1 MFDLII
7 PFLICFPF
15 LIAVILLCCGKS
27 KFGNIVSYLG
37 AVVIMIASVAFF
49 VYKGVSGGFAFGQG
63 MYVNTEIADYVI
75 LAGEILIVLVV
86 TFLSF
91 KYKRYWVSLLSI
103 LPTAAIIFQEETA
116 AHEEIEHIYIDKLA
130 LLMIILVGVV
140 GSLIIMYAVG
150 YMEGYHNHHK
160 EVQDRRNYFLALLFM
175 FMGAMFGFVTC
186 ASLIWLVFFW
196 ECTSVCSFLLIG
208 YTRTEEAV
216 ENSFRALWMNLLGGA
231 ALVVGIIAF
240 YNYVYPTLSF
250 RTFLM
255 VIPQMTSFLGAVGL
269 LPVFLMAFAALT
281 KSAQLP
287 FSTWL
292 LGAMVAP
299 TPSSTLLHSATM
311 VKAGIYILIRLAPL
325 MAGTPVGTFIAFIGG
340 FTFIAA
346 SLMAVSQTD
355 AKKILAMSTIS
366 NLGLMTACAGV
377 GTAETTWACIF
388 LLLFHAVSKSLLF
401 QVVGATENS
410 LHSRDVEDFHGLLYM
425 LPKHAMFMFI
435 GITGMFLAPFGML
448 IAKWSAL
455 KGMVDGKHIL
465 LILFIVFGSAV
476 TSLYWCK
483 WMGKLIAHPHKEKKV
498 KDVTHAG
505 EMLSFWIHG
514 LAMILLCVFLP
525 VISIYYV
532 DPIIAGSDMF
542 NANGAAIPASTM
554 YILITILM
562 LVFIVPLVLYASG
575 KNDHSTEKLAYM
587 GGINTGKNNGFV
599 DFMGEEKTLMMSNYY
614 FDKMLSIEK
623 LMKPAQ
629 VVALVALLI
638 ILGMLGGYSIGG
650 MF

>member
-116 AHEEIEHIYIDKLA
+116 VHEEIEHIYIDKLA

-231 ALVVGIIAF
+231 ALVVGIIVF
-240 YNYVYPTLSF
+240 YNFVYPTLSF

-325 MAGTPVGTFIAFIGG
+325 MAGNVVGTFIAFIGG

-366 NLGLMTACAGV
+366 NLGLMTACAGT
-377 GTAETTWACIF
+377 GTAETVWACIF

-410 LHSRDVEDFHGLLYM
+410 LHSRDVEDFHGLLYI

-465 LILFIVFGSAV
+465 LILFIVFGSAI

-498 KDVTHAG
+498 KDVTHGG
-505 EMLSFWIHG
+505 EMFSFWVHG
-514 LAMILLCVFLP
+514 LVMILLCVFLP
-525 VISIYYV
+525 VISVYFV
-532 DPIIAGSDMF
+532 DSFIAGSDMF

-638 ILGMLGGYSIGG
+638 IFSMLGGYSIGG